1 MNFLTR
7 HEQQVLGA
15 VLALLV
21 LGFVVKV
28 YRTAQPSEA
37 TVAAQR

>member
-7 HEQQVLGA
+7 HEQQVLSA

-28 YRTAQPSEA
+28 YRAANPSDTAV
-37 TVAAQR
+37 TVQR